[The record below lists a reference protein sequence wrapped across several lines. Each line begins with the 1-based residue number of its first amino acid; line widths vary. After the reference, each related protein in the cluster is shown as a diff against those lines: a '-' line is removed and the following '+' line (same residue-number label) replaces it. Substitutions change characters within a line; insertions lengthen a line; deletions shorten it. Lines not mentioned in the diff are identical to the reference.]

1 MHWEYHWNRREVVSV
16 VTRWLMKGEKREK
29 GMET

>member
-1 MHWEYHWNRREVVSV
+1 MHWEYHWHRRGVVLE
-16 VTRWLMKGEKREK
+16 VTRWLRKGERREK